1 MLVTVSFHWGK
12 ENRPYVWQAQRRE
25 TNLVELKIYQSLAP
39 VPL

>member
-12 ENRPYVWQAQRRE
+12 ENLPYVWQAERK
-25 TNLVELKIYQSLAP
+25 TNLVELKIYKRLAS